1 MSANRLRR
9 RRSPSRRWAI
19 RIVVLVLAV
28 WLVASGV
35 VLWGVRSRTNAGL
48 DALDRAEQRLDAAQL
63 LRGAGASDLV
73 FAESEFADAHDLAA
87 SPVLAPWRVVPLLG
101 GNVSSVADMTDAAA
115 EVAAIGERVSSAA
128 AAVVAQQPTDGAA
141 RLDLLAQLEQISA
154 AADRSLAR
162 LDLGNDF
169 FLVGPVGDARR
180 RFLERL
186 IQLRS
191 TVSDAQA
198 VTAGAQTLLRGPR
211 RYLVVAANNAEMR
224 AGSGMLLSVGV
235 ATFADGAFSLGEMAP
250 TQTFGVPGGVPLP
263 PEMETLWG
271 FTPMG
276 EDWRY
281 LAMSPRFEVTAPL
294 AADMWEAATGEVVDG
309 VLLVDPVTL
318 QALLA
323 AQGPV
328 TAGGRELSAD
338 DVLGYLLLGQ
348 YEGLGIDDPDQSD
361 RRDQLSVVARAGVDT
376 LTTRPWDVD
385 ALVQRLGDVGA
396 GRHLLAWAR
405 DTEEQRTWVAGGVDG
420 SLEDD
425 SLAPNVLNLGG
436 NKLDQFLHVGADLA
450 LTERADG
457 GRDVALTLTLRNQS
471 PEGLAPYVAGPHPST
486 GLAEGEYQGIVTVN
500 TPGFATLPS
509 IEGADPVAVSGVDGP
524 TKVVGG
530 FVRLLRGATQTV
542 TVRFTLPAGVSSLRV
557 EPSARVPPIAWTAL
571 GEEWTDTA
579 PYHLEW

>member
-1 MSANRLRR
+1 L
-9 RRSPSRRWAI
+9 
-19 RIVVLVLAV
+19 LLAV

-63 LRGAGASDLV
+63 LRGGGTSDLV
-73 FAESEFADAHDLAA
+73 LARSEFADAHDLA
-87 SPVLAPWRVVPLLG
+87 STPVLAPWRVVPLLG
-101 GNVSSVADMTDAAA
+101 GNVSSVADLTAAAA

-128 AAVVAQQPTDGAA
+128 AVVVAQQPTDGAA
-141 RLDLLAQLEQISA
+141 RLDLLARLERISA
-154 AADRSLAR
+154 DADRSLAR

-169 FLVGPVGDARR
+169 FLIGPIGDARR

-186 IQLRS
+186 IDLR
-191 TVSDAQA
+191 TTISDAQA
-198 VTAGAQTLLRGPR
+198 VTAGAQTILRGPR
-211 RYLVVAANNAEMR
+211 RYLVLAANNAEMR
-224 AGSGMLLSVGV
+224 AGSGMLLSAGI

-263 PEMETLWG
+263 PELATLWG

-276 EDWRY
+276 KDWRY
-281 LAMSPRFEVTAPL
+281 LAMSPRFEATAPV
-294 AADMWEAATGEVVDG
+294 AADMWAAATGEVVDG
-309 VLLVDPVTL
+309 VLMVDPVTL

-328 TAGGRELSAD
+328 DAGGLELGAD

-348 YEGLGIDDPDQSD
+348 YEGLGNDDPDQTD

-385 ALVQRLGDVGA
+385 ALVARLGDAAA

-405 DTEEQRTWVAGGVDG
+405 DPVEQRTWEAAGIDG
-420 SLEDD
+420 SLEA
-425 SLAPNVLNLGG
+425 SSVAPNVLNLGG
-436 NKLDQFLHVGADLA
+436 NKLDQFLHVGAELVLA
-450 LTERADG
+450 DRSDG
-457 GRDVALTLTLRNQS
+457 GREATLTLTLRNQT

-509 IEGADPVAVSGVDGP
+509 IEGVDPIAVTGVDGP

-530 FVRLLRGATQTV
+530 FVRLGRGATATV
-542 TVRFTLPAGVSSLRV
+542 TVRFSLPAGVEQLRV
-557 EPSARVPPIAWTAL
+557 EPSARVPPIAWTAR
-571 GEEWTDTA
+571 GQEWSDTA
-579 PYHLEW
+579 ARDLEL